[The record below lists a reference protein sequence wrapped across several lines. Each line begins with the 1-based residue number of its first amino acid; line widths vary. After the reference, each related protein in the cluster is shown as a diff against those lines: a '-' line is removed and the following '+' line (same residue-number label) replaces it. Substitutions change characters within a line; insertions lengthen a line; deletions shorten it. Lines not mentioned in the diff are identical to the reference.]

1 MTSKKLLVTGASG
14 VLGWNV
20 CAAARESWQAYG
32 TVHRH
37 PIERAGVTLLGCD
50 LTDLGDLRRLF
61 GEISPHAVINCA
73 AAAKPDYCQAHPDE
87 SYPINVE
94 AAVRL
99 AELCA
104 PAAIPYVFI
113 STDLVFDGTMP
124 PYREEAPVCPISVYG
139 EQKAAAERAIR
150 ERHPGAVICRL
161 PPIFG
166 DPGPASASFIQPWIV
181 ALRGGRELRL
191 FVDEFRTPIGAG
203 TAAKGLLIA
212 LGVGGGIL
220 HLGGRERI
228 SRYDLGILLA
238 AMLGADAG
246 LIKPGRQRD
255 RAVGA
260 PRPPDLSL
268 DSSRAYSL
276 GYDPPPLREELKA
289 ALHGLGLTV

>member
-1 MTSKKLLVTGASG
+1 LV
-14 VLGWNV
+14 
-20 CAAARESWQAYG
+20 YG

-37 PIERAGVTLLGCD
+37 PVEIPNISRLTCD
-50 LTDLGDLRRLF
+50 LTHPGDLRELF
-61 GEISPHAVINCA
+61 RQVAPDAVVHCA
-73 AAAKPDYCQAHPDE
+73 AAAQPDFCHARPAE

-94 AAVRL
+94 AAVSL

-104 PAAIPYVFI
+104 HATVPYVFV
-113 STDLVFDGTMP
+113 STDLVFDGTRP

-139 EQKAAAERAIR
+139 EQKAVAERTIR

-166 DPGPASASFIQPWIV
+166 DPGPASASFIQPWIA

-191 FVDEFRTPIGAG
+191 FVDEFRTPVGVGA
-203 TAAKGLLIA
+203 AAKGLLMA
-212 LGVGGGIL
+212 LTVGAGIL

-238 AMLGADAG
+238 EILGADPG

-255 RAVGA
+255 RSVGA
-260 PRPPDLSL
+260 PRPPDVSL
-268 DSSRAYSL
+268 DSSRGYAL
-276 GYDPPPLREELKA
+276 GYDPPPLRQELGT
-289 ALHGLGLTV
+289 ALRSLGFTA